1 MSTTTT
7 EKHTFQAEI
16 QQLLD
21 LVVHSLYTDKDIFLR
36 ELISNASDSMEKVRH
51 LESTEKQFKDAG
63 DQLQITLELDKN
75 SKTITLTDRGVGMT
89 REELVENLGTI
100 AHSGT
105 KAFLEQMKE
114 TGGSPAGLIGQFGV
128 GFYSAFMVADK
139 VEVFSRSWKEGAENL
154 RWESDG
160 KTGYEIEQAE
170 ELPRGVRIVL
180 HLNEKSA
187 EFTEEYKVKELITRY
202 SNFLSFP
209 ILLDEKRIN
218 EVEALWLKN
227 KSEITDEE
235 YKAFY
240 QFAGKAFDEPT
251 YRLHFSA
258 DAPIT
263 INALIYVPG
272 ENPEK
277 MGFGK
282 VDAGVA
288 LYCKKVLIDPEPKGL
303 LPEWLR
309 FVKGVV
315 DSADLPLNISR
326 ETMQDS
332 ALVRKLNGVITKRI
346 VKMFEK
352 EAAGDPEKYRTFYK
366 KFERFLK
373 EGIATDYANKDSLAK
388 LLRFETSMTK
398 VAEVCGLA
406 DYVVRMKENQET
418 IHFIVGRNRDE
429 IESGPYIEAFKT
441 RGLEVIYFTDA
452 VDEYVVD
459 SLGEFD
465 GKKLASIRHA
475 GIELEDVDGDG
486 DALPAEEIDALC
498 AYLNETLG
506 DAVTKVSSGKRLVES
521 PVIALVPEDG
531 MSPQIRQMMK
541 AMDENFKDLAKVE
554 LEINPRHPLVKKL
567 AEARLSQPEIA
578 QLVAAQLLD
587 NALISAGLLDDAR
600 DTIKRMNSLMEKAM
614 G

>member
-1 MSTTTT
+1 MSETTT
-7 EKHTFQAEI
+7 EKHVFQAEI

-51 LESTEKQFKDAG
+51 LEGTEKDIKDAG
-63 DQLQITLELDKN
+63 DELNITLELDKEA
-75 SKTITLTDRGVGMT
+75 KTITLTDRGVGMT
-89 REELVENLGTI
+89 HDELVENLGTI

-105 KAFLEQMKE
+105 KAFLEQLKE

-139 VEVFSRSWKEGAENL
+139 VEVYSRSWKEGAQNL

-160 KTGYEIEQAE
+160 KTGYEIEE
-170 ELPRGVRIVL
+170 VGELPRGARIVL
-180 HLNEKSA
+180 HLNEASA
-187 EFTEEYKVKELITRY
+187 DFAEEYKVKTLIERY
-202 SNFLSFP
+202 SNFVGFP
-209 ILLDEKRIN
+209 ILLEGNRVN

-227 KSEITDEE
+227 KSEISEEE

-240 QFAGKAFDEPT
+240 QFACKGFDEPS

-263 INALIYVPG
+263 INALIFAPG

-282 VDAGVA
+282 VEGGVA
-288 LYCKKVLIDPEPKGL
+288 LYCKKVLIDADPKGL

-332 ALVRKLNGVITKRI
+332 ALVRKLNSVISKRI
-346 VKMFEK
+346 IKMFEK
-352 EAAGDPEKYRTFYK
+352 EAEANPVKYREFYR
-366 KFERFLK
+366 KFERFFK
-373 EGIATDYANKDSLAK
+373 EGIATDHANKDALAK
-388 LLRFETSMTK
+388 LLRFETSMTE
-398 VAEVCGLA
+398 AGEVCSLT
-406 DYVVRMKENQET
+406 DYVGRMKDGQET
-418 IHFIVGRNRDE
+418 IYYLVGQGRDQ
-429 IESGPYIEAFKT
+429 IESGPYVEAFKA

-475 GIELEDVDGDG
+475 GADLEDLDTDGEALSEEQVSSLCEFLKEELGDG
-486 DALPAEEIDALC
+486 
-498 AYLNETLG
+498 
-506 DAVTKVSSGKRLVES
+506 VTKVSSGKRLVDS

-531 MSPQIRQMMK
+531 MSPQVRQMMK
-541 AMDENFKDLAKVE
+541 AMDENFKDEVKVE
-554 LEINPRHPLVKKL
+554 LEINPRHALIRKL
-567 AEARLSQPEIA
+567 AETRESNPEVA
-578 QLVAAQLLD
+578 KLVASQLLD

-600 DTIKRMNSLMEKAM
+600 ETIRRMNSLMEKAM